1 MNLNRTLGAQR
12 FTVGAVREIHS
23 AVRSADAGTG
33 TTLSFTSLSSTTNDD
48 AGWRQEG
55 RGSRDDLRR
64 VVVPAAGS
72 VAWMEPAEALERIA
86 YLLDRA
92 REKPYRVRAY
102 LRAAE
107 VAKTLA
113 PHELLARI
121 AARTLEELDGI
132 GPKTAAII
140 IEVATSGSSSY
151 LDRLERETALT
162 VGKGNEIAAQL
173 KGDLHV
179 HSLWSD
185 GGAEIDVMARAARD
199 LGHEY
204 IALTDHSPR
213 LTVANGLSRER
224 LLQQLDIVAALNHD
238 LTPFRILTGIEV
250 DILEDGALDQD
261 DDVLEQLDVVV
272 ASVHSKLRME
282 KTAMTRRIIAA
293 IANPHTDVLGH
304 CTGRYVVG
312 RGRPQS
318 EFDAEVVFRACER
331 FDTAV
336 EINSRPERLD
346 PPNDLL
352 KLAVEV
358 GCQFAINTDAH
369 APGQLE
375 WQTYGADKAVETG
388 VTIDRVVNSWSTDK
402 LLGWTNR

>member
-1 MNLNRTLGAQR
+1 
-12 FTVGAVREIHS
+12 
-23 AVRSADAGTG
+23 
-33 TTLSFTSLSSTTNDD
+33 
-48 AGWRQEG
+48 
-55 RGSRDDLRR
+55 
-64 VVVPAAGS
+64 
-72 VAWMEPAEALERIA
+72 MEPAAALERIA

-92 REKPYRVRAY
+92 REKPYRVSAY

-107 VAKTLA
+107 VVKALA
-113 PHELLARI
+113 PDELSARV
-121 AARTLEELDGI
+121 AAGTLEQLNGI

-140 IEVATSGSSSY
+140 TEVATSGSTAY
-151 LDRLERETALT
+151 LDKLEKETALT
-162 VGKGNEIAAQL
+162 VGKGNELVVQL

-199 LGHEY
+199 LGREY

-213 LTVANGLSRER
+213 LTIANGLSRER
-224 LLQQLDIVAALNHD
+224 LLQQLDVVAALNKD
-238 LTPFRILTGIEV
+238 LAPFRILTGIEV
-250 DILEDGALDQD
+250 DILEDGALDQND
-261 DDVLEQLDVVV
+261 DILERLDVVV

-282 KTAMTRRIIAA
+282 KRLMTPRMITA

-304 CTGRYVVG
+304 CTGRYVTG

-318 EFDAEVVFRACER
+318 EFDAELVFAACER
-331 FDTAV
+331 FGTAV

-352 KLAVEV
+352 ALAVQI
-358 GCQFAINTDAH
+358 GCRFAIDTDAH

-375 WQTYGADKAVETG
+375 WLAYGADKAVETG
-388 VTIDRVVNSWSTDK
+388 VIIDRVVNSWSADR
-402 LLGWTNR
+402 LLEWTRR

>member
-1 MNLNRTLGAQR
+1 
-12 FTVGAVREIHS
+12 
-23 AVRSADAGTG
+23 
-33 TTLSFTSLSSTTNDD
+33 
-48 AGWRQEG
+48 
-55 RGSRDDLRR
+55 
-64 VVVPAAGS
+64 VPTKFG
-72 VAWMEPAEALERIA
+72 MEPAQALERIA

-107 VAKTLA
+107 IVKALA
-113 PHELLARI
+113 PDELVARI
-121 AARTLEELDGI
+121 AAGTLEQLDGI

-140 IEVATSGSSSY
+140 TEVAISGRTAY
-151 LDRLERETALT
+151 LDELEEKTALT
-162 VGKGNEIAAQL
+162 VGKGNNLIAQL

-224 LLQQLDIVAALNHD
+224 LLKQLGIVAALNHD
-238 LTPFRILTGIEV
+238 LAPFRILTGIEV

-261 DDVLEQLDVVV
+261 DDILERLDVVV

-282 KTAMTRRIIAA
+282 KQQMTRRMITA

-318 EFDAEVVFRACER
+318 EFDAEVVFQACKR
-331 FDTAV
+331 FETAV

-352 KLAVEV
+352 TLAVEM
-358 GCQFAINTDAH
+358 GCRFAINTDAH

-375 WQTYGADKAVETG
+375 WQPYGADKAVETG
-388 VTIDRVVNSWSTDK
+388 VTIDRVVNSWPADQ
-402 LLGWTNR
+402 LLEWTER